1 LAHAIILSLDKYYI
15 VGVYFMKILVTGVA
29 GFLGSALAQRLLD
42 DGHKVLGLDDLST
55 GKEEVIPAGVEFELG
70 DMLDR
75 PKLWT
80 LLQDVEC
87 VYHLAAKVAVQESI
101 LYPREYNSTN
111 VGGTVSVMEAMR
123 DVGVKRVVFTSSGA
137 IYGAQKAQPLHE
149 LMVPSPDSPYAVSKL
164 SAEFYVKTI
173 GKLWGIETVTL
184 RIFNAYGPGQHLPA
198 DHPPVIPNFLKQ
210 AVKGGSLIVHN
221 SGSQTR
227 DFVYLDD
234 VVNALTRAGTA
245 SGVDGAT
252 INIGSGK
259 EYSVLDLVNNVV
271 KLTGADT
278 ETIYNHKATGG
289 VSRMRAD
296 ITRASKLLGYKPKF
310 SLVDGLV
317 RTLEL
322 DPRFKKA
329 I

>member
-1 LAHAIILSLDKYYI
+1 
-15 VGVYFMKILVTGVA
+15 MKILVTGVA
-29 GFLGSALAQRLLD
+29 GFLGSSLAQQLLE
-42 DGHKVLGLDDLST
+42 DGHEVHGLDDLST
-55 GKEEVIPAGVEFELG
+55 GKEEAIPEGIEFELG

-87 VYHLAAKVAVQESI
+87 VYHLAAKVAVRESI
-101 LYPREYNSTN
+101 LFPREYNSTN

-164 SAEFYVKTI
+164 SAEYYVKTI

-184 RIFNAYGPGQHLPA
+184 RIFNTYGPGQHIPA

-227 DFVYLDD
+227 DFVYIDD
-234 VVNALTRAGTA
+234 VVNALVRAGTA
-245 SGVDGAT
+245 TDVDGST
-252 INIGSGK
+252 INIGSGN
-259 EYSVLDLVNNVV
+259 EYSVLDLVKNVV
-271 KLTGADT
+271 ELTGADT
-278 ETIYNHKATGG
+278 EIIYNHKATGG

-296 ITRASKLLGYKPKF
+296 ITRAADLLGYKPKF
-310 SLVDGLV
+310 SLAEGLT

-322 DPRFKKA
+322 DPRFQSG
-329 I
+329 

>member
-1 LAHAIILSLDKYYI
+1 
-15 VGVYFMKILVTGVA
+15 MKILVTGVA
-29 GFLGSALAQRLLD
+29 GFLGSALAQQLLE
-42 DGHKVLGLDDLST
+42 DGHEVHGLDDLST
-55 GKEEVIPAGVEFELG
+55 GKEDAIPNGVEFELG

-164 SAEFYVKTI
+164 SAEYYVKTI
-173 GKLWGIETVTL
+173 GQLWGIETVTL

-221 SGSQTR
+221 SGNQTR
-227 DFVYLDD
+227 DFVYLGD
-234 VVNALTRAGTA
+234 VVNALAKAGSAT
-245 SGVDGAT
+245 GVDGTT

-259 EYSVLDLVNNVV
+259 EYSVVDLVNNVIE
-271 KLTGADT
+271 LTGADT

-296 ITRASKLLGYKPKF
+296 ITRASQLLGYKPKI
-310 SLVDGLV
+310 SLAEGLA
-317 RTLEL
+317 RTLDR
-322 DPRFKKA
+322 DPRFRSTD
-329 I
+329 

>member
-1 LAHAIILSLDKYYI
+1 
-15 VGVYFMKILVTGVA
+15 MKILITGVA
-29 GFLGSALAQRLLD
+29 GFLGSALAGQLLEN
-42 DGHKVLGLDDLST
+42 GHQVLGLDDLST
-55 GKEEVIPAGVEFELG
+55 GKEEVIPEGVEFELG

-80 LLQDVEC
+80 LLQGVEC
-87 VYHLAAKVAVQESI
+87 VYHLAAKVAVRESI

-137 IYGAQKAQPLHE
+137 IYGSQTAQPLHE
-149 LMVPSPDSPYAVSKL
+149 SMVPSPDSPYAVSKL
-164 SAEFYVKTI
+164 SAEYYVKTI

-184 RIFNAYGPGQHLPA
+184 RIFNAYGPGQHLPS

-227 DFVYLDD
+227 DYVYLDD
-234 VVNALTRAGTA
+234 VVNALARAGSA
-245 SGVDGAT
+245 SDVDGST

-259 EYSVLDLVNNVV
+259 EYSVLDLVKNVV
-271 KLTGADT
+271 ELTGADT

-296 ITRASKLLGYKPKF
+296 ITKASQLLGYKPKF
-310 SLVDGLV
+310 SLVEGLT

-322 DPRFKKA
+322 DPRFKSK
-329 I
+329 

>member
-1 LAHAIILSLDKYYI
+1 
-15 VGVYFMKILVTGVA
+15 MKILVTGVA
-29 GFLGSALAQRLLD
+29 GFLGSALAQQLLE
-42 DGHKVLGLDDLST
+42 DGHEVLGLDDLST
-55 GKEEVIPAGVEFELG
+55 GKEEVIPTGVEFELG

-80 LLQDVEC
+80 LLQGVEC

-137 IYGAQKAQPLHE
+137 VYGAQKAQPLHE
-149 LMVPSPDSPYAVSKL
+149 LMVPSPDSPYAVSKI
-164 SAEFYVKTI
+164 SAEYYVKTI

-234 VVNALTRAGTA
+234 VVNAINRAGTT
-245 SGVDGAT
+245 SDVDGAT

-271 KLTGADT
+271 ELTGADT

-289 VSRMRAD
+289 VGRMRAD
-296 ITRASKLLGYKPKF
+296 ITRASQLLGYKPKF
-310 SLVDGLV
+310 SLAEGLA

-322 DPRFKKA
+322 DPRFKKES
-329 I
+329 

>member
-1 LAHAIILSLDKYYI
+1 
-15 VGVYFMKILVTGVA
+15 MKILVTGVA
-29 GFLGSALAQRLLD
+29 GFLGSALAKGLLEG
-42 DGHKVLGLDDLST
+42 GHEVHGLDDLST
-55 GKEEVIPAGVEFELG
+55 GKEEAIPKGVEFELG

-137 IYGAQKAQPLHE
+137 VYGAQKAQPLHE

-164 SAEFYVKTI
+164 SAEYYVKTI

-210 AVKGGSLIVHN
+210 AAKGGSLIVHN

-234 VVNALTRAGTA
+234 VVNALVRAGTA
-245 SGVDGAT
+245 TGVDGTT

-259 EYSVLDLVNNVV
+259 ESSILDLVNNVV
-271 KLTGADT
+271 ELTGADT

-296 ITRASKLLGYKPKF
+296 ITQASKLLGYKPKF
-310 SLVDGLV
+310 GLAEGLA

-322 DPRFKKA
+322 DPRFRS
-329 I
+329 

>member
-1 LAHAIILSLDKYYI
+1 
-15 VGVYFMKILVTGVA
+15 MKILVTGVA
-29 GFLGSALAQRLLD
+29 GFLGSALAQRLLE
-42 DGHKVLGLDDLST
+42 DGHNILGLDDLST
-55 GKEEVIPAGVEFELG
+55 GKEEAIPAGVEFELG

-80 LLQDVEC
+80 LLQGVEC

-137 IYGAQKAQPLHE
+137 VYGAQKAQPLHE

-164 SAEFYVKTI
+164 SAEYYVKTI

-210 AVKGGSLIVHN
+210 ASKGGSLIVHN

-245 SGVDGAT
+245 SEVDGAT

-259 EYSVLDLVNNVV
+259 EYSVLDLVNNVIE
-271 KLTGADT
+271 LTGADT

-296 ITRASKLLGYKPKF
+296 ISRASKLLGYKPKF
-310 SLVDGLV
+310 NLVDGLA

-322 DPRFKKA
+322 DPRFRSSD
-329 I
+329 

>member
-1 LAHAIILSLDKYYI
+1 
-15 VGVYFMKILVTGVA
+15 MKTLITGVA
-29 GFLGSALAQRLLD
+29 GFLGSALAQKLIEN
-42 DGHKVLGLDDLST
+42 GHQVRGLDDLSS
-55 GKEEVIPAGVEFELG
+55 GQEEKIPAGVSFELG

-87 VYHLAAKVAVQESI
+87 VYHLAARVAVQESI

-137 IYGAQKAQPLHE
+137 VYGGQKEQPLKE
-149 LMVPSPDSPYAVSKL
+149 EVRPAPDSPYAVSKL
-164 SAEFYVKTI
+164 SAEYYVKTI
-173 GKLWGIETVTL
+173 GKLWGIETVSL
-184 RIFNAYGPGQHLPA
+184 RIFNAYGPGQRLTS

-210 AVKGGSLIVHN
+210 AVHEGTIVIHN
-221 SGSQTR
+221 SGTQTR

-234 VVNALTRAGTA
+234 VVDAMIAA
-245 SGVDGAT
+245 SAASDIDSAT

-259 EYSVLDLVNNVV
+259 ETSIVDLAERIIE
-271 KLTGADT
+271 LTGAKT
-278 ETIYNHKATGG
+278 EVIYNPKAKGG

-296 ITRASKLLGYKPKF
+296 ISRAKTMLGYQPKT
-310 SLVDGLV
+310 SLADGLNKT
-317 RTLEL
+317 RIG
-322 DPRFKKA
+322 DPRFSTS
-329 I
+329 

>member
-1 LAHAIILSLDKYYI
+1 
-15 VGVYFMKILVTGVA
+15 MKTLITGVA
-29 GFLGSALAQRLLD
+29 GFLGSALAQKLID
-42 DGHKVLGLDDLST
+42 DGQEVLGLDDLST
-55 GKEEVIPAGVEFELG
+55 GKEGAIPSGVQFELG

-80 LLQDVEC
+80 LLQGVEC

-137 IYGAQKAQPLHE
+137 VYGAQIAQPLHE
-149 LMVPSPDSPYAVSKL
+149 DMVTAPDSPYGVSKL
-164 SAEFYVKTI
+164 SAEYYVKTI

-198 DHPPVIPNFLKQ
+198 DHPPVIPYFLKQ
-210 AVKGGSLIVHN
+210 AVKGGSLIIHN
-221 SGSQTR
+221 SGTQTR

-234 VVNALTRAGTA
+234 VVEVLTIAGAA

-252 INIGSGK
+252 INVGSGS
-259 EYSVLDLVNNVV
+259 EVSILDLAAEITE
-271 KLTGADT
+271 LTGART
-278 ETIYNHKATGG
+278 QAIYNHKAKGG
-289 VSRMRAD
+289 VNRMRAD
-296 ITRASKLLGYKPKF
+296 ITRAKKLLRYKPKYK
-310 SLVDGLV
+310 LREGLKQ
-317 RTLEL
+317 TLEL
-322 DPRFKKA
+322 DPRFQA
-329 I
+329 SD

>member
-1 LAHAIILSLDKYYI
+1 
-15 VGVYFMKILVTGVA
+15 MKTLITGVA
-29 GFLGSALAQRLLD
+29 GFLGSALAQKLIE
-42 DGHKVLGLDDLST
+42 DGHHVLGIDDLST
-55 GKEEVIPAGVEFELG
+55 GQEENIPPGVNFELG

-87 VYHLAAKVAVQESI
+87 VYHLAARVAVQESI

-137 IYGAQKAQPLHE
+137 VYGGQQEQPLNE
-149 LMVPSPDSPYAVSKL
+149 DLRPSPDSPYAVSKL
-164 SAEFYVKTI
+164 AAEYYIKTI

-184 RIFNAYGPGQHLPA
+184 RIFNAYGPGQRLTA

-210 AVKGGSLIVHN
+210 AVHEGTLVIHN
-221 SGSQTR
+221 SGTQTR

-234 VVNALTRAGTA
+234 VVDALIIA
-245 SGVDGAT
+245 STTSKVDGKT

-259 EYSVLDLVNNVV
+259 ETSIVDLAERVLDL
-271 KLTGADT
+271 TGAKT
-278 ETIYNHKATGG
+278 ETIYNPKAKGG

-296 ITRASKLLGYKPKF
+296 ISRAKALLGYKPKTA
-310 SLVDGLV
+310 LTDGLIK
-317 RTLEL
+317 TQNE
-322 DPRFKKA
+322 DPRFNSTK
-329 I
+329 